1 MDSVG
6 TGTQFDS
13 QQAMVMVPMSVAE
26 QPSLETQEQG
36 KTEGTKKV
44 VIDVDEKETEKTQR
58 KELAPRSEMWQHFI
72 KIKDD
77 KGLLKA
83 GRCKYCHRDIKADTR
98 GHGTSAL
105 KKHFGTCKRNPHVFN
120 KDPKQGT
127 LQACRGEAPTTWRF
141 DQEALREAF
150 AEMVI
155 KDEQPFCFGE
165 KPGFRKFMSKACPR
179 FQFPSRRT
187 CTRDIVRHYFEEKA
201 KLKKFFK
208 DSYQRVCLTT
218 DCWTS
223 QVQDGYMT
231 VTATFI
237 DENWNLHKKV
247 ISFFMVKGHKGE
259 DIGKNLTRCL
269 ADWGLDRVMTVTV
282 DNASANDSGVD
293 YLRRQLQKTNIAKG
307 KFLHMRCAAHIVNLI
322 VRDGLQEVDLSI
334 KRVRAAVR
342 YIKNG
347 TSRLVK
353 FKEITEE
360 EKVDSKAFLK
370 LDVSTR
376 WNYTYL
382 MLKAAIV
389 YEKVFLKLAED
400 DTNYVID
407 LSEARDG
414 FGHPDED
421 DWDNAKKMAQFL
433 QHFHDLTVRISSS
446 LQVTC
451 NTFFHEIGEV
461 HLLIQ
466 EWLNSEDNL
475 QVSMGMRMKE
485 KFDKYWGLWHT
496 NSKDNDR
503 QQQEQDRDKGRS
515 KGRGKE
521 KEKDKDKDK
530 DKENINLFIFVA
542 AFLDPRYKLSLY
554 TKISVE
560 EIFGEERCQLVWA
573 AINTCVRE
581 LFEEY
586 RNMYATSEETTQV
599 IDANQSKGGAGG
611 MLKEKIA
618 KRMKLS
624 NCSTSTNKSEL
635 EKYLAEETK
644 DTEKKMDILGWWKVN
659 SNRFPV
665 LSHMARDVLAIPI
678 TTVASE
684 SAFST
689 GGRILDDFRTSL
701 TPFMLEALVCTQ
713 DWLRRPTVDIK
724 ESTEELA
731 IIEKGIIFAY
741 LLAFVYLL
749 YAI

>member
-1 MDSVG
+1 MGVEKNRCLPRLLVLSHKERGIIHGEREREREASFRHLILKPRREAASSMERQRGLPSSLRTQPWKQRIDATKGRTEEMPEPEDNMDSVG
-6 TGTQFDS
+6 IGIQFDS
-13 QQAMVMVPMSVAE
+13 QEAQAMVMVPMSVDE
-26 QPSLETQEQG
+26 QPSFETQEQG

-58 KELAPRSEMWQHFI
+58 KELASRSEMWQYFI
-72 KIKDD
+72 KIEDD
-77 KGLLKA
+77 KGILKA
-83 GRCKYCHRDIKADTR
+83 GRCKYCHREIKADKR

-127 LQACRGEAPTTWRF
+127 LQACRGEAPATWRF

-155 KDEQPFCFGE
+155 EDEQPFCFGE
-165 KPGFRKFMSKACPR
+165 KAGFRKFMSKACPR
-179 FQFPSRRT
+179 FQLPSRRT
-187 CTRDIVRHYFEEKA
+187 CTRDIVQHYFEEKA

-208 DSYQRVCLTT
+208 DSCQRVYLTT

-269 ADWGLDRVMTVTV
+269 ADWGLDRVMIVTV

-293 YLRRQLQKTNIAKG
+293 YLRRQMQKTNIAKG
-307 KFLHMRCAAHIVNLI
+307 KFLHMRCVAHIVNLI

-353 FKEITEE
+353 FKEIAEE
-360 EKVDSKAFLK
+360 EKVDNKAFLK
-370 LDVSTR
+370 LDVPTR
-376 WNYTYL
+376 WNSTYL

-400 DTNYVID
+400 DTNYAID
-407 LSEARDG
+407 LSKERDG

-446 LQVTC
+446 LKVTC

-466 EWLNSEDNL
+466 EWLNNEDNL

-521 KEKDKDKDK
+521 KDR
-530 DKENINLFIFVA
+530 ENINLLVFVA

-560 EIFGEERCQLVWA
+560 EIFGEERYQLVWA

-586 RNMYATSEETTQV
+586 RNMYAPPSEETTQV

-635 EKYLAEETK
+635 EKYLAEETE
-644 DTEKKMDILGWWKVN
+644 DTEKKWTFLV
-659 SNRFPV
+659 
-665 LSHMARDVLAIPI
+665 
-678 TTVASE
+678 
-684 SAFST
+684 
-689 GGRILDDFRTSL
+689 GGKSIQIGFQ
-701 TPFMLEALVCTQ
+701 F
-713 DWLRRPTVDIK
+713 
-724 ESTEELA
+724 
-731 IIEKGIIFAY
+731 
-741 LLAFVYLL
+741 
-749 YAI
+749 